1 MTTGTRVPA
10 TELTGLYGMA
20 IKVFAKR
27 MMGEV
32 PDSIGVL
39 WHQPAVLKDLTA
51 LGRRAEKWNA
61 LDPNLATYATMA
73 SAAYVGCSFCLDL
86 HYFLAHD
93 HGLDEAKAREVPR
106 WRESTAFTPLERR
119 VMEYAEAMSTTPV
132 GVTDELSAELLE
144 ALGPGALVELA
155 ARVGLMNA
163 TARSNI
169 ALGIRS
175 AEFSASCGLPP
186 LAERSSVAIGS
197 NA

>member
-86 HYFLAHD
+86 HYFRAHD

-106 WRESTAFTPLERR
+106 WR
-119 VMEYAEAMSTTPV
+119 
-132 GVTDELSAELLE
+132 
-144 ALGPGALVELA
+144 
-155 ARVGLMNA
+155 
-163 TARSNI
+163 
-169 ALGIRS
+169 
-175 AEFSASCGLPP
+175 
-186 LAERSSVAIGS
+186 RSSAGS
-197 NA
+197 WSTPRR